1 MKQNKILLTGKKI
14 MMVFILLFSMTAF
27 ANTYKVDFAHSK
39 VGFKIKHL
47 MISNVVGYF
56 EEFQGTYNYDPK
68 TGMLKALE
76 GTVKVKSVNTS
87 VVKRD
92 NDLRSNNFFDVE
104 KYPNMKLK
112 MTKFDADDIYVDLTI
127 KDVTRNIK
135 FEYESGGAVR
145 DPWGNLRSAFSIEG
159 KISRK
164 EFGITY
170 NKVLEA
176 GGVMIGDKVKIN
188 IEIEGIMK

>member
-1 MKQNKILLTGKKI
+1 MMKQSEILMTGKI
-14 MMVFILLFSMTAF
+14 MMMAILLFGMTAF

-56 EEFQGTYNYDPK
+56 EKFEGSYDYDPK
-68 TGMLKALE
+68 TGMLKSLE
-76 GTVKVKSVNTS
+76 GLVNVKSINTS

-92 NDLRSNNFFDVE
+92 NDLRSDNFFNAE
-104 KYPNMKLK
+104 KYPQMKLK
-112 MTKFDADDIYVDLTI
+112 MTKFDANFIYVDLTI
-127 KDVTRNIK
+127 KDVTKNVK
-135 FEYESGGAVR
+135 FEYESGGAVK
-145 DPWGNLRSAFSIEG
+145 DPWGNQRSAFSLEG
-159 KISRK
+159 KISRE

-188 IEIEGIMK
+188 IEIEGIQK